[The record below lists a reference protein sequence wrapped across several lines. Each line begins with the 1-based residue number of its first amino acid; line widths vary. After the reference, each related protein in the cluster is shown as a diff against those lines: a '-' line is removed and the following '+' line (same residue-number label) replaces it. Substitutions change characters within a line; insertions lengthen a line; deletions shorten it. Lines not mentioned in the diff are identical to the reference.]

1 MKQKLIGLS
10 RRYKT
15 ALQKH
20 LKQGPRANLQ
30 AAVGVGRR
38 AVALGLETLELARI
52 HERAIAALE
61 LASSKNGFMKQA
73 EKFFTEA
80 IVPIVEMHSAAQR
93 NKVDLKRLR
102 EMLDQRTAE
111 LAAANRLLKHGRPGR
126 EDVEAA
132 LKQNDL
138 HYNKLLKDSLA
149 IQAGLRRLA
158 HKVLSAQEA
167 ERTKISHELQD
178 EIAQTLLGINVRL
191 ISLKQEARTNTKGLK
206 NEIASTQ
213 QLVVKSAKSVHRA
226 ARGLRRQEQS

>member
-1 MKQKLIGLS
+1 MKQKLIRLS
-10 RRYKT
+10 RRYTT
-15 ALQKH
+15 ALRKH
-20 LKQGPRANLQ
+20 LQQGRHGNLQ
-30 AAVGVGRR
+30 EAVDLGRR
-38 AVALGLETLELARI
+38 AVDLGLETLELARI
-52 HERAIAALE
+52 HERAIATLE
-61 LASSKNGFMKQA
+61 LASSKNGFIKQA
-73 EKFFTEA
+73 EIFFIEA
-80 IVPIVEMHSAAQR
+80 IVPIVGLHSAARR

-111 LAAANRLLKHGRPGR
+111 LAAANRLLKHGRAGR
-126 EDVEAA
+126 EGVEAA

-191 ISLKQEARTNTKGLK
+191 ITLKQEARTNTKGLK

-213 QLVVKSAKSVHRA
+213 QLVVKSAKSVRRA
-226 ARGLRRQEQS
+226 ARGIGRQPQS

>member
-1 MKQKLIGLS
+1 MKQKRIGLS
-10 RRYKT
+10 QRYVA
-15 ALQKH
+15 ALRAH
-20 LKQGPRANLQ
+20 LRKGSRNSLQ
-30 AAVGVGRR
+30 PALRLGRE
-38 AVALGLETLELARI
+38 AVAFGLETLELARI
-52 HERAIAALE
+52 HERAIATLE
-61 LASSKNGFMKQA
+61 LASSKNGFIKRA
-73 EKFFTEA
+73 EIFFTEA
-80 IVPIVEMHSAAQR
+80 IVPIVETHSAARR
-93 NKVDLKRLR
+93 NKVDVKQLR

-111 LAAANRLLKHGRPGR
+111 LAAANRLLKHGRAGR
-126 EDVEAA
+126 EGVEAA

-191 ISLKQEARTNTKGLK
+191 ITLKQEARTNTKGLK

-213 QLVVKSAKSVHRA
+213 QLVVKSAKSVRRA
-226 ARGLRRQEQS
+226 AREFKNR